1 MALTSVAFFMVTLD
15 TLIVVTAL
23 PSIHR
28 DLGASLAS
36 LAWTINAY
44 ALAAAAGI
52 VSAAALGD
60 RLGRRPVFAFGLGL
74 FTFAS
79 VAGALAPSVDLLI
92 AARALQGL
100 AAAIVMPL
108 SLTILTGAFPAEK
121 RGTIVGIW
129 GGIAGLAVAAG
140 PLMGGLIIQGLDWHW
155 IFWLNVPVG
164 VVTVAFS
171 LKRIPSTRGIAARLD
186 APAALLSAGAS
197 FAIVWGLVRGNQ
209 AGWGSAEILAAL
221 GSGAALLAALV
232 AWERRAS
239 NPMLPPRLFRS
250 RGFTAANAT
259 SFLNAAALTSAAF
272 FIAQYF
278 QMARG
283 DSPVAAGLHML
294 TWTATPIVVAPL
306 AGRLSDKVGRR
317 RIMVTGM
324 ILQALGVAWLAL
336 LGTVGV
342 AYSALVLPSFIAGVG
357 VSMVLPTAP
366 TAALS
371 SVPLSD
377 IGKASGVNS
386 TLQRFGSAFGV
397 AMTAAVFSAT
407 GHLGSAIS
415 FDAGFRP
422 ALALAAVF
430 SAVGALA
437 ALAAA
442 GKPARQLAP
451 EAAAASAGA

>member
-15 TLIVVTAL
+15 TLVVVTAL

-60 RLGRRPVFAFGLGL
+60 RLGRRPVFVFGLGL
-74 FTFAS
+74 FTAAS
-79 VAGALAPSVDLLI
+79 AAGALAPSAAFLI
-92 AARALQGL
+92 GARALQGL

-108 SLTILTGAFPAEK
+108 SLTILTGAFPAER
-121 RGTIVGIW
+121 RGAMVGIW

-140 PLMGGLIIQGLDWHW
+140 PVVGGLIIQGLDWHW
-155 IFWLNVPVG
+155 IFWLNVPLG
-164 VVTVAFS
+164 VVTVALS
-171 LKRIPSTRGIAARLD
+171 LRRIPATRGPAARLD
-186 APAALLSAGAS
+186 VPAALLSAGAS
-197 FAIVWGLVRGNQ
+197 LAIIWGLVRGNQ
-209 AGWGSAEILAAL
+209 AGWGSAEIVGALAA
-221 GSGAALLAALV
+221 GAALLAALV

-239 NPMLPPRLFRS
+239 NPMLPLRLFRN

-259 SFLNAAALTSAAF
+259 SLLNSASLTSAAF

-278 QMARG
+278 QMVRG
-283 DSPVAAGLHML
+283 DSPMTAGLHML
-294 TWTATPIVVAPL
+294 TWTATPVLVAPL
-306 AGRLSDKVGRR
+306 AGRLSDRIGRR
-317 RIMVTGM
+317 PVMATGM
-324 ILQALGVAWLAL
+324 VLQAFGVALLAL
-336 LGTVGV
+336 LGTQGV
-342 AYSALVLPSFIAGVG
+342 AYSALILPSFIAGVG

-366 TAALS
+366 TAALG
-371 SVPLSD
+371 SVLPAD
-377 IGKASGVNS
+377 IGKAAGVNS

-397 AMTAAVFSAT
+397 ALAAAVFSAT
-407 GHLGSAIS
+407 GRLGTALS

-422 ALALAAVF
+422 ALAL
-430 SAVGALA
+430 SAVVSAIGALA

-442 GKPARQLAP
+442 GRPAGTLARIP
-451 EAAAASAGA
+451 AEA